1 MLKRLLAAVA
11 ATLILHGGAL
21 AQEPIKVGLLNFDSG
36 PFTVFAP
43 FIRDGATFAIE
54 TLNAQGGA
62 LGRKYELVTQA
73 HSGTPAA
80 ALAALSRL
88 VEQQGVPFVAGL
100 SSSSTSLA
108 ISPKLAG
115 LNALLHHR
123 GVGRPHRQELPS
135 ELFSVLARATARSS
149 TGCARWSS
157 KAALKRGAC

>member
-54 TLNAQGGA
+54 TLNEQGGA

-88 VEQQGVPFVAGL
+88 VEQQGVLFVAGL

-115 LNALLHHR
+115 LNALFLDTTAASDDLTGKNCQANYFPCWR
-123 GVGRPHRQELPS
+123 ERQH
-135 ELFSVLARATARSS
+135 VHQRAARAGQA
-149 TGCARWSS
+149 
-157 KAALKRGAC
+157 KRH